1 MRHLG
6 KADIMAVSP
15 PGDNP
20 PQPPARVQTQTELR
34 MKIEKDRVVRF
45 HYTVAEAGQEPIESS
60 KDRGEPLAILIG
72 HGNIIPG
79 LENAMMDKEAGATFS
94 VDVAS
99 ADAYGE
105 RRDGLSQRVP
115 KKHFG
120 NTRLAPGQQVVLQ
133 TNFGPR
139 AVTVQK
145 VGMSVVDVDLNHP
158 MAGKDLH
165 FDVEIIEVRE
175 AKQEEID
182 HGHVHGDG
190 GHQH

>member
-1 MRHLG
+1 
-6 KADIMAVSP
+6 
-15 PGDNP
+15 
-20 PQPPARVQTQTELR
+20 

-45 HYTVAEAGQEPIESS
+45 HYAVAEQGAEPVETSQG
-60 KDRGEPLAILIG
+60 GEPLAILAG

-79 LENAMMDKEAGATFS
+79 LEKAMDGHESGDKFS
-94 VDVAS
+94 VDVPA
-99 ADAYGE
+99 AEAYGE
-105 RRDGLSQRVP
+105 KREGLTQRVP

-120 NTRLAPGQQVVLQ
+120 DQRLEPGMQVVLN

-139 AVTVQK
+139 AVTIEK

-165 FDVEIIEVRE
+165 FDIEVVDVRE
-175 AKQEEID
+175 ASAEELE

-190 GHQH
+190 GHHH

>member
-1 MRHLG
+1 
-6 KADIMAVSP
+6 
-15 PGDNP
+15 
-20 PQPPARVQTQTELR
+20 

-45 HYTVAEAGQEPIESS
+45 HYSVGEQGQPASENSFEG
-60 KDRGEPLAILIG
+60 GEPMAVLIG

-79 LENAMMDKEAGATFS
+79 LETAMMDKEAGESFG
-94 VDVAS
+94 VDVKS

-105 RRDGLSQRVP
+105 RREGLTQRIP

-120 NTRLAPGQQVVLQ
+120 EQKLEPGMQVVLN

-139 AVTVQK
+139 AVTIEK
-145 VGMSVVDVDLNHP
+145 VGMTAVDVDLNHP

-165 FDVEIIEVRE
+165 FDIEIVDVRD
-175 AKQEEID
+175 ATPEELG

-190 GHQH
+190 GHHH

>member
-1 MRHLG
+1 
-6 KADIMAVSP
+6 
-15 PGDNP
+15 
-20 PQPPARVQTQTELR
+20 
-34 MKIEKDRVVRF
+34 MKIAKDSVVRF
-45 HYTVAEAGQEPIESS
+45 HYTVSEAGQESLESS
-60 KDRGEPLAILIG
+60 KDREPLAILYG

-79 LENAMMDKEAGATFS
+79 LETAMLDREAGASFG
-94 VDVAS
+94 VDVSA

-105 RRDGLSQRVP
+105 KRDGLSQRVP

-120 NTRLAPGQQVVLQ
+120 AQKLEPGMQVVLQ

-139 AVTVQK
+139 AVTIQK

-165 FDVEIIEVRE
+165 FDVEIVEVRE
-175 AKQEEID
+175 ASAEELE

-190 GHQH
+190 GHHH

>member
-1 MRHLG
+1 
-6 KADIMAVSP
+6 
-15 PGDNP
+15 
-20 PQPPARVQTQTELR
+20 

-45 HYTVAEAGQEPIESS
+45 HYSVAEAGQEAMETSQGR
-60 KDRGEPLAILIG
+60 DPLVILAG

-79 LENAMMDKEAGATFS
+79 LDKALEGHEAGDTFS
-94 VDVAS
+94 VDVTA

-105 RRDGLSQRVP
+105 RREGLSQRVP

-120 NTRLAPGQQVVLQ
+120 EQRLAPGMQVVLN

-139 AVTVQK
+139 AVTIEK
-145 VGMSVVDVDLNHP
+145 VGVSVVDVDLNHP
-158 MAGKDLH
+158 MAGKDLR
-165 FDVEIIEVRE
+165 FEIEIVDVRE
-175 AKQEEID
+175 ASAEEIE